1 MFTFSWGQL
10 NYIADL
16 EKRTGSE
23 INFLTTMIL
32 EYFKNLY
39 QKLFYP
45 CNGSGIYIYRDFDD

>member
-1 MFTFSWGQL
+1 MFTFFGGQL
-10 NYIADL
+10 NYIAGH

-23 INFLTTMIL
+23 IIFLTTMIL
-32 EYFKNLY
+32 QYFKNIY